1 MAAGNSA
8 QFTIVFTALDKAT
21 ATMRN
26 INKSIGGLST
36 PFTDIG
42 RRLTAL
48 AEETGLTTLGE
59 RAAVVGEKFGALGH
73 QIGGL
78 LGPLAALG
86 AAGTAAGLFE
96 MAKGAAEFG
105 KQLYVAQQRT
115 GVSADALAKLHFAGS
130 TVGLEADQM
139 DLSIERLNRTIAQT
153 ASGRNKQAA
162 QLFREM
168 HISLF
173 NTNGKLKDAI
183 TLLPELSKHFAANA
197 SIAQKTNAAMML
209 MGRSG
214 AQMLPLFEMGGDEMK
229 KLFGT
234 FEQMYGK
241 ITPEVLKS
249 AREGSESF
257 EVLKLAVHGL
267 SFTIG
272 SALFPVLKDLI
283 TPITA
288 WVATN
293 RTLVAQNVKAWVT
306 GVANAMKNIDWSA
319 VGSAI
324 MGVVHAFE
332 TLGRVLGPFWST
344 MAVAGVIFSPFVTG
358 AFGAAIAIGRFGF
371 SLAGVGVKIAAFAVE
386 GLPSLMVGLAALTET
401 VLPALS
407 GAFLSL
413 GIAIEAT
420 PIGWIITGIAAV
432 AAAGYLLYRYW
443 TPIAGFFA
451 SLWGGVKAVFS
462 DAGTAIALLIPGGT
476 LVQNI
481 MTNWRVLPQF
491 FVGLWNDVKP
501 TFTWLKNFALGVTD
515 YAVDYLKARWAPVAG
530 FFSALWKRASA
541 AFTWLKFFAI
551 GVSDYAVQ
559 GIKAVWRPV
568 SAFFAGVW
576 SGIVSAAQSAWQ
588 GISGF
593 FSGVWDGIKQ
603 VFVWGWNN
611 IVPWIP
617 GLNLVKIIIDNWSS
631 IPRFFR
637 SLWAG
642 VTSIFETMWQ
652 KLKPIIETVVGGAK
666 WLAEHTGLLDAYNV
680 ASKVTHVVVHE
691 VVHAAQRVGS
701 GFEKI
706 EERGEALTRLG
717 NVARLSNLIA
727 RGEGTYN
734 SVNLG
739 QRGGYRA
746 DTVPLGNMTLAQV
759 MAAQGKHQF
768 NAAGR
773 YQIITATLRDAVS
786 RLHLNTGA
794 KFDAGMQDR
803 IFKQY
808 LLGMKHPEIAN
819 YLARRNNDVMSAARA
834 ASAEWAS
841 VADPRT
847 GKSHY
852 AGVGNNKASIS
863 VAEIVAALRAARVPS
878 DASRIP
884 AISRPV
890 VDPRGGVALSKPVV
904 DTRAAALSKPII
916 SARPASGGQQ
926 PAQKSQTDVNIHV
939 KGETTKVTSRS
950 TGGNPANV
958 TVDRGKSWAS

>member
-1 MAAGNSA
+1 MAAANSA

-21 ATMRN
+21 VTMRN
-26 INKSIGGLST
+26 INKSIGGLSA

-48 AEETGLTTLGE
+48 AEETGLTTLGD
-59 RAAVVGEKFGALGH
+59 RAVVVGEKFGALGH

-214 AQMLPLFEMGGDEMK
+214 AQMLPLFEMGGDEMN

-272 SALFPVLKDLI
+272 SALFPVLKDII
-283 TPITA
+283 TPITGWIA
-288 WVATN
+288 AH
-293 RTLVAQNVKAWVT
+293 RQLVAIRVREWVT
-306 GVANAMKNIDWSA
+306 GIATALKNIDWKA
-319 VGSAI
+319 VGSAV
-324 MGVVHAFE
+324 MGFAHALEFVGK
-332 TLGRVLGPFWST
+332 TLGPFWST
-344 MAVAGVIFSPFVTG
+344 MLVAGAVFSPFITG
-358 AFGAAIAIGRFGF
+358 AFGAVVALGRLGLALGGVLTRIVAFTIAG
-371 SLAGVGVKIAAFAVE
+371 
-386 GLPSLMVGLAALTET
+386 GLPTLMVDLAALTET
-401 VLPALS
+401 ALPALS
-407 GAFLSL
+407 AAFLSL
-413 GIAIEAT
+413 GVAIEAT

-432 AAAGYLLYRYW
+432 AAGAYLLYEYW
-443 TPIAGFFA
+443 TPIKNFFA
-451 SLWGGVKAVFS
+451 SLWDGVTSIFSGAATAILSVIPGGTLVQSLFTNWRAIPEFFVNLWDDVKGIFS
-462 DAGTAIALLIPGGT
+462 DAGMAILSVIPGGT

-481 MTNWRVLPQF
+481 VMNWRAIPEF
-491 FVGLWNDVKP
+491 FVGLWNKVKP
-501 TFTWLKNFALGVTD
+501 
-515 YAVDYLKARWAPVAG
+515 
-530 FFSALWKRASA
+530 

-551 GVSDYAVQ
+551 GVSDIAVQ
-559 GIKAVWRPV
+559 GIKALWQPV
-568 SAFFAGVW
+568 SAFFSSLWADV
-576 SGIVSAAQSAWQ
+576 VSVTQAAWQ
-588 GISGF
+588 GIGAF
-593 FSGVWDGIKQ
+593 FSGVWDGIKT

-611 IVPWIP
+611 VVPWIP
-617 GLNLVKIIIDNWSS
+617 GLNLVKMVIDNWKP
-631 IPRFFR
+631 IKQFFK
-637 SLWAG
+637 SLWAD
-642 VTSIFETMWQ
+642 VISIFDKMWQ

-691 VVHAAQRVGS
+691 VVHKAAQIGR

-706 EERGEALTRLG
+706 EERREALTRLG

-759 MAAQGKHQF
+759 MAAQAKHQF

-819 YLARRNNDVMSAARA
+819 YLSRRNNDVMSAARA

-841 VADPRT
+841 IADPRT

-863 VAEIVAALRAARVPS
+863 VAEIVAALQTARVPS

-890 VDPRGGVALSKPVV
+890 VDPRAV
-904 DTRAAALSKPII
+904 ALSKPII